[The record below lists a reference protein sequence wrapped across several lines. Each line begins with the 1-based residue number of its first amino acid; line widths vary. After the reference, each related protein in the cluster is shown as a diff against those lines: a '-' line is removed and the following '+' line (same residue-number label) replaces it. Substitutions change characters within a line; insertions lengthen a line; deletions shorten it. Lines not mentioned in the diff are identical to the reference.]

1 MDTVWDWVTVFC
13 FAGLVTL
20 LLQRSSEDNPRDHL
34 WQYAPPAVGLA
45 VANYVGNHEMAW
57 LAIVLLLA
65 VGAYVALVLK
75 PVIRGRSSRATRGPT
90 PPGRGCAAA
99 LTSHFGPA
107 FKPRGLSP
115 NGPSQS
121 GTATFLA

>member
-75 PVIRGRSSRATRGPT
+75 PVIRGR
-90 PPGRGCAAA
+90 
-99 LTSHFGPA
+99 
-107 FKPRGLSP
+107 
-115 NGPSQS
+115 
-121 GTATFLA
+121 